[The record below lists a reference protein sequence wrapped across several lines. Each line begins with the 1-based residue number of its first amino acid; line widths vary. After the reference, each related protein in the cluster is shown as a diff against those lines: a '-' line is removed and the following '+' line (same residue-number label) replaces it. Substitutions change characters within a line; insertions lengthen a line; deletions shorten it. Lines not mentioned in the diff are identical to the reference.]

1 MGTVGRHANGPHART
16 EHDTTGGEERV
27 RETQREPE
35 HLQRES
41 DLRLQRL
48 APGGTS
54 KRVAPDGTA
63 DTATCRDRRKEA
75 RGSTGGKLTP

>member
-1 MGTVGRHANGPHART
+1 MGTVGHHANGPHART

-48 APGGTS
+48 APGGTAS
-54 KRVAPDGTA
+54 
-63 DTATCRDRRKEA
+63 E
-75 RGSTGGKLTP
+75 